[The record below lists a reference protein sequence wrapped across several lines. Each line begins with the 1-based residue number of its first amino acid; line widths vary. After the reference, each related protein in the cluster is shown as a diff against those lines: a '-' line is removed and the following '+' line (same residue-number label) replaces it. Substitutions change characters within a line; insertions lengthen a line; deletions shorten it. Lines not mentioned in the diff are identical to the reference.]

1 MANKE
6 IQKSKIIKS
15 SPVYYGWL
23 VLFAATIGL
32 IMTLPGQ
39 TVIVSVFIDKIIAD
53 LGQSRTKVSLMYA
66 LATLLGSFALPFVGR
81 FIDKRGPRLSVIIIS
96 LLFALACVYMSFIN
110 GLVMLFIG
118 FVLIRSLGQG
128 SLALVSQHVINLW
141 FIRRR
146 GLTIG
151 ISGVGFAMGVAFLPS
166 LIEIIINKYD
176 WRMAYIILGLIV
188 AATILPLGALLFRG
202 HPESFGL
209 EPDGA
214 NEKPNKALETNYTAA
229 EARKTGV
236 FWLFTAATITTS
248 MLATGLLFHNYNI
261 LAENG
266 LNRDLATKVFIPIGF
281 LAAAANLI
289 TGYLLDK
296 IAPRYVLS
304 VAMMLLVSTLVVAT
318 QINSLTG
325 IYIYGALL
333 GTMQGTAGAIS
344 STVFAHHFGRRHLGA
359 IKGLVTTL
367 SVAGSALGPVL
378 FSFGY
383 DMFSSYS
390 KVILFS
396 ALLPL
401 AIAIAAPFIK
411 PVNQRPSS

>member
-1 MANKE
+1 M
-6 IQKSKIIKS
+6 
-15 SPVYYGWL
+15 
-23 VLFAATIGL
+23 
-32 IMTLPGQ
+32 
-39 TVIVSVFIDKIIAD
+39 
-53 LGQSRTKVSLMYA
+53 
-66 LATLLGSFALPFVGR
+66 
-81 FIDKRGPRLSVIIIS
+81 
-96 LLFALACVYMSFIN
+96 
-110 GLVMLFIG
+110 
-118 FVLIRSLGQG
+118 LIRSLGQG

-209 EPDGA
+209 EPDGV

-396 ALLPL
+396 ALLPF

>member
-1 MANKE
+1 MK
-6 IQKSKIIKS
+6 IQADNLQYSRVIKA
-15 SPVYYGWL
+15 SPFYFGWL

-53 LGQSRTKVSLMYA
+53 LHQSRTKVSIMYA
-66 LATLLGSFALPFVGR
+66 MATLLGSFVLPLVGR
-81 FIDKRGPRLSVIIIS
+81 FIDRRGPRLSVIIIS
-96 LLFALACVYMSFIN
+96 FLFAAACVFMSFVS
-110 GLVMLFIG
+110 GLLMLFVG

-128 SLALVSQHVINLW
+128 SLSLVSQHIINLW

-166 LIEIIINKYD
+166 LIERIINIYD

-188 AATILPLGALLFRG
+188 ATTILPLGALLFRG
-202 HPESFGL
+202 QPERFGL
-209 EPDGA
+209 EPDGS
-214 NEKPNKALETNYTAA
+214 NPKSEKAFETNYTAS
-229 EARKTGV
+229 EARKTGI

-248 MLATGLLFHNYNI
+248 MLATGLLFHNYSI

-266 LNRDLATKVFIPIGF
+266 LSRDLATKVFIPIGF

-296 IAPRYVLS
+296 IAPRYALS
-304 VAMMLLVSTLVVAT
+304 VAMFLLLAALGLAT
-318 QINSLTG
+318 QISSLAG
-325 IYIYGALL
+325 IYFYGAML

-383 DMFSSYS
+383 DVFGSYTTI
-390 KVILFS
+390 ILLS

-401 AIAIAAPFIK
+401 AIGVAAPFIK
-411 PVNQRPSS
+411 PINQRR